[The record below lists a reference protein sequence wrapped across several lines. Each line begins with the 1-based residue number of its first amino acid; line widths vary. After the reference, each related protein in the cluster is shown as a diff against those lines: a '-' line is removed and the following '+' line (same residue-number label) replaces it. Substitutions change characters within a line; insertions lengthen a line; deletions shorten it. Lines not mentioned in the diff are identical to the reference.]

1 MSADTPRATPLA
13 RYVAVVIGLLLI
25 AVAVVCGRE
34 LYLRT
39 ADNAQ
44 GHSWVDPVVMTIGNA
59 TFQPWMLPVAIVA
72 LVVGVAMLW
81 ISIRPR
87 TKTHLAIDEA
97 TGIWLR
103 PVDVARYLS
112 AAARSVPGVGS
123 AHTRVDRSKV
133 HVTYSAHPGS
143 DPDVES
149 AARSA
154 LNKLGLQLDLRVH
167 QNSAQHEG
175 GERR

>member
-13 RYVAVVIGLLLI
+13 RYVAVVIGLALV

-39 ADNAQ
+39 ADNAH
-44 GHSWVDPVVMTIGNA
+44 GESWVEPLVMTVGNA
-59 TFQPWMLPVAIVA
+59 TFQPWMLPVGIIT
-72 LVVGVAMLW
+72 LVVGLALLW
-81 ISIRPR
+81 ISVRPR
-87 TKTHLAIDEA
+87 TRTHLAIDPE

-103 PVDVARYLS
+103 PVDIARYVS

-133 HVTYSAHPGS
+133 HVTYSAHPGTH
-143 DPDVES
+143 PDVQ
-149 AARSA
+149 AAAQAA
-154 LNKLGLQLDLRVH
+154 LDKAGLDFGLRVH
-167 QNSAQHEG
+167 QNTAQYEG
-175 GERR
+175 AKRR